1 MSDCDPFKD
10 IDHNDAQ
17 KLSKQDAVFIGSDCI
32 DSDIDAQSALWLLSA
47 CSRIAHCYW
56 LISDWLLEDLIQ
68 KDEVSLL

>member
-32 DSDIDAQSALWLLSA
+32 DSDIDAQSAL
-47 CSRIAHCYW
+47 
-56 LISDWLLEDLIQ
+56 
-68 KDEVSLL
+68 